1 MSRLNETD
9 LELLYTGQSIDLSD
23 PEGRWAYLGGE
34 FDENPDDY
42 VEVLIYSTNEDF
54 LESSIVDPE
63 DYTLI
68 KGQDIKL
75 NTGTILRKLGYD
87 RGRFIVKYNFLR
99 KVAGSYENILVDKN
113 NIRYTGDFDPGNQED
128 RDKIGV
134 SLFIKEYKY
143 FIHEISPSRKE
154 VRLVSEFIQEPE
166 NNQKYL
172 RDFYDVQRTRKRV
185 ASMGDEGLGI
195 KFRTTTG
202 ENDPGQSL
210 DLGFDDENIEFLPA
224 MEQGTLMINKA
235 FVTKITTPELPVP
248 FGRGSESPFEEIES
262 ANLVASF
269 AITNISQ
276 ALETITGD
284 YALSKLKEAFAGRGM
299 TDDTSD
305 IVGIIESEGGGVTVS
320 IRGGVSY
327 QFNSTMNTIQRLD
340 IEKLQAHEYNKEGS
354 PSVEII
360 SNSQL
365 PLGSPRTYTWEVF
378 GWDRDAVRKTNLLG
392 QGYWSKE
399 RVWNK
404 ISVKSGDAG
413 DVTILA
419 NGYNGTPQPSLTY
432 TDHNKTDGSK
442 IAVELHSTD
451 LHVGVRLTVEN
462 DVGQKDTLIIPAFL
476 NTQVF

>member
-1 MSRLNETD
+1 MSRLNKTD
-9 LELLYTGQSIDLSD
+9 LELLYSGQTVDLSD
-23 PEGRWAYLGGE
+23 SKGRWAYLGGE
-34 FDENPDDY
+34 FTDNPDDY
-42 VEVLIYSTNEDF
+42 VEALIYTAGEDF

-63 DYTLI
+63 DYKFT
-68 KGQDIKL
+68 KGQNIKL

-113 NIRYTGDFDPGNQED
+113 NIRYTGDFDPTDQED
-128 RDKIGV
+128 RDKIGD

-143 FIHEISPSRKE
+143 YIHEISPSRKE

-166 NNQKYL
+166 NNQRYL
-172 RDFYDVQRTRKRV
+172 RDFYDMQRTRKRV
-185 ASMGDEGLGI
+185 ASIGDEGLGI

-248 FGRGSESPFEEIES
+248 FGRGSSAPFKEIES

-269 AITNISQ
+269 AIEDISQ

-284 YALSKLKEAFAGRGM
+284 YALSKLKEAFVGRGM
-299 TDDTSD
+299 KDDTSD
-305 IVGIIESEGGGVTVS
+305 IEGITQSEGGTV
-320 IRGGVSY
+320 RVVGRTF
-327 QFNSTMNTIQRLD
+327 QTHSTMNTIQQLD

-365 PLGSPRTYTWEVF
+365 PVGSTRTYTWEVF
-378 GWDRDAVRKTNLLG
+378 GYDRDGRTADWLHHNTIG
-392 QGYWSKE
+392 WDPI
-399 RVWNK
+399 RVDTSN
-404 ISVKSGDAG
+404 SEG
-413 DVTILA
+413 DVRILPD
-419 NGYNGTPQPSLTY
+419 GYGGTGQQGLIY
-432 TDHNKTDGSK
+432 TDHNVVKPEGKENPGSK
-442 IAVELHSTD
+442 IAIELHSKD
-451 LHVGVRLTVEN
+451 MHVGVRLTIEN

-476 NTQVF
+476 NTE